1 MFKGVSLVLSVFI
14 CTFAQANTSVEFET
28 AQKLLTAMDV
38 DKQMLGGFEAMLPIV
53 NQISGK
59 LELNSQE
66 TDQLK
71 DLYKDW
77 FENDIDRVK
86 MRIEIAKLYSNQ
98 FTVTEMNQI
107 IEFYDT
113 PIGQKLIQK
122 SPELAKL
129 GAQIG
134 MTEAQDKQQQLLER
148 ITPFIKEHSA
158 K

>member
-1 MFKGVSLVLSVFI
+1 MFKGFSLVLSVII

-38 DKQMLGGFEAMLPIV
+38 DKQMSGGFDAMLPIV
-53 NQISGK
+53 NQIAGK

>member
-1 MFKGVSLVLSVFI
+1 
-14 CTFAQANTSVEFET
+14 
-28 AQKLLTAMDV
+28 MDV

-77 FENDIDRVK
+77 LENDIDRVK

-98 FTVTEMNQI
+98 FTVTKMNQNNRV
-107 IEFYDT
+107 
-113 PIGQKLIQK
+113 LRHANW
-122 SPELAKL
+122 AK
-129 GAQIG
+129 A
-134 MTEAQDKQQQLLER
+134 DKNRQ
-148 ITPFIKEHSA
+148 S
-158 K
+158 

>member
-1 MFKGVSLVLSVFI
+1 
-14 CTFAQANTSVEFET
+14 
-28 AQKLLTAMDV
+28 
-38 DKQMLGGFEAMLPIV
+38 
-53 NQISGK
+53 
-59 LELNSQE
+59 
-66 TDQLK
+66 
-71 DLYKDW
+71 
-77 FENDIDRVK
+77 

-134 MTEAQDKQQQLLER
+134 MTEAQNKQQQLLER

>member
-1 MFKGVSLVLSVFI
+1 
-14 CTFAQANTSVEFET
+14 
-28 AQKLLTAMDV
+28 MDV

>member
-1 MFKGVSLVLSVFI
+1 
-14 CTFAQANTSVEFET
+14 
-28 AQKLLTAMDV
+28 MDV
-38 DKQMLGGFEAMLPIV
+38 DKQMLGGFDAMLPIV
-53 NQISGK
+53 NQIAGK
-59 LELNSQE
+59 LELDSQE

-86 MRIEIAKLYSNQ
+86 MRVEIAKLYSNQ

-113 PIGQKLIQK
+113 PIGKKLIQK